1 MEEFDFVIV
10 GAGAAGSIVAY
21 RLGEAGYSVCVVE
34 AGPRDS
40 NPYIRIPAGFMKT
53 LFDPRMTWQ
62 MQHTPMPGTNGR
74 EIAVVQGRTLGG
86 SSSVNG
92 LIYNRG
98 QADDFNTWAQ
108 LGNRG
113 WAYQDTLP
121 YFRRTERWTGAADPD
136 YRGGEG
142 QLPIAVPKWPS
153 EISDA
158 FIKAAIE
165 SGIPFNPD
173 SNAASQAGVGHYQS
187 AIFKGRRVSTADAFL
202 RPAMR
207 KFGVAVRTDC
217 QVSRIA
223 FEHGRATGI
232 AYTKPGEAGEMEIR
246 ARAGVVV
253 SAGAINSPKLLQLS
267 GIGPAA
273 LLSEH
278 GIALR
283 LDRPGV
289 GLNLRDHYSPRLVA
303 RARRAK
309 GSMNGRERGVN
320 LISEGLR
327 WLAGRP
333 NILAVSP
340 ALIHV
345 FWKSRPVLANPDFA
359 LVFTPASYRRGYIGQ
374 LDKFPGVTCGA
385 WAMRPESSGHVRI
398 RSRDHREN
406 PETTPMYLDR
416 EEDRKVTI
424 AALKA
429 ARALLSSSSMAPYIE
444 SETFPGKAVESDD
457 EWLDFARSEGNSS
470 NHLVGSV
477 KMGREDDHLAVLD
490 ETLTVRGVDGLSVI
504 DSSIMPTMPSAN
516 TWAATMMIAEKGAEM
531 LIQRARK

>member
-21 RLGEAGYSVCVVE
+21 RLGEAGYSVCVFE

-40 NPYIRIPAGFMKT
+40 SPYIKIPAGFMKT

-62 MQHTPMPGTNGR
+62 MQHTPTPGTNGR
-74 EIAVVQGRTLGG
+74 PIAVIQGRTLGG

-113 WAYQDTLP
+113 WAYEDILP
-121 YFRRTERWTGAADPD
+121 YFRKTERWTGAPDPD
-136 YRGGEG
+136 YRGNEG
-142 QLPIAVPKWPS
+142 RLPITVPKWPS

-158 FIKAAIE
+158 FVRAAIE
-165 SGIPFNPD
+165 SGIPVNQD
-173 SNAASQAGVGHYQS
+173 SNAASQGGVGHYQS

-207 KFGVAVRTDC
+207 KFGIVVRTDC
-217 QVSRIA
+217 QVSRII
-223 FEHGRATGI
+223 FEGRRATGV
-232 AYTKPGEAGEMEIR
+232 AYTKPGHAIETEVK
-246 ARAGVVV
+246 ARAGVIV

-273 LLSEH
+273 LLREH
-278 GIALR
+278 AIPVR
-283 LDRPGV
+283 LDHSGV
-289 GLNLRDHYSPRLVA
+289 GQNLRDHYSPRLVA
-303 RARRAK
+303 RAKAAR
-309 GSMNGRERGVN
+309 GSMNGRERGLN
-320 LISEGLR
+320 LVGEGLR
-327 WLAGRP
+327 WLVGQP
-333 NILAVSP
+333 NILAISP

-345 FWKSRPVLANPDFA
+345 FWKSRPELTNPDFA

-374 LDKFPGVTCGA
+374 LDRYPGVTCGA

-416 EEDRKVTI
+416 EEDKNVTL
-424 AALKA
+424 AALKT
-429 ARALLSSSSMAPYIE
+429 ARALLSSSAMQPHIE
-444 SETFPGKAVESDD
+444 AETFPGKDVESDE

-470 NHLVGSV
+470 NHLVGSI
-477 KMGREDDHLAVLD
+477 KMGREDDPMAVLD
-490 ETLTVRGVDGLSVI
+490 ETLAVRGIDGLNVI

-516 TWAATMMIAEKGAEM
+516 TWAATMMIAEKGAAM
-531 LIQRARK
+531 LIARARQ